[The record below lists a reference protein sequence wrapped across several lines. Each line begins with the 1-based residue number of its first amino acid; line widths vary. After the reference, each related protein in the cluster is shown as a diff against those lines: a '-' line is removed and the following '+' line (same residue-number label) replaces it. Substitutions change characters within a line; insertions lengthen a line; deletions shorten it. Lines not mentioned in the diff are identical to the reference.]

1 MTRFQ
6 PAVIQIIERLVQFFS
21 SHQLLLSQL
30 LLRGSSIDDL
40 KELERR
46 ISDRRNF
53 EVNALTHI
61 ALEIVPD
68 PLWCVAFCLHRFGQS
83 SVQGAGKKVLT
94 DRGIH
99 YRLSLDQV
107 VNLARG

>member
-1 MTRFQ
+1 MGYVPGFQ

-21 SHQLLLSQL
+21 GHRLLLSQL
-30 LLRGSSIDDL
+30 LLRGSPIDDL

-68 PLWCVAFCLHRFGQS
+68 PSRRVTFDLHR
-83 SVQGAGKKVLT
+83 
-94 DRGIH
+94 
-99 YRLSLDQV
+99 LDQSFV
-107 VNLARG
+107 